1 MALILFTAFISATA
15 LALPNPTD
23 SLLPLPVPDDLGVIS
38 GAPFAGL
45 EFRVYL
51 GSDCNDNPAATFD
64 GQYGHFAGY
73 QMRSY
78 HLNRTLYHN
87 ETLDFY
93 AGLGTDLKINNTY
106 DKTRNGHS
114 TISCLQYDVT
124 AGFNATEGD
133 LNNYRNDHGDGTQA
147 GCHTLNNNEWCASI
161 WIDGSQA
168 TSGDK

>member
-1 MALILFTAFISATA
+1 MALILFTAFISVTA
-15 LALPNPTD
+15 LALPNPTG
-23 SLLPLPVPDDLGVIS
+23 SFLPREVPDDLGLHP
-38 GAPFAGL
+38 GTPFVDL

-51 GSDCNDNPAATFD
+51 GSDCKGNPAAIFD

-78 HLNRTLYHN
+78 HLSRTLHDN
-87 ETLDFY
+87 EVLDFY
-93 AGLGTDLKINNTY
+93 AGLGTDLRVNHTY
-106 DKTRNGHS
+106 DETRNGHS

-147 GCHTLNNNEWCASI
+147 GCHTLNNNEWCPSI
-161 WIDGSQA
+161 WNKGGPA
-168 TSGDK
+168 NSGDK